1 MSDELKITLI
11 TSVITLIMAL
21 GVNGVGWMLWKNQR
35 NKLVAESA
43 NLDAESKKLDAE
55 ADDIVLRS
63 ALTMVKELKDQMKEQ
78 GEKIESLT
86 ARVTVLEDENK
97 ALLREREEYKCG
109 AILLEEQVEKSG
121 GTPVYRVRGRV
132 AAHG

>member
-1 MSDELKITLI
+1 MSNELLL
-11 TSVITLIMAL
+11 TSVVTIVASLLI
-21 GVNGVGWMLWKNQR
+21 NGVGWLLWRNQR
-35 NKLVAESA
+35 NKLIAESH

-55 ADDIVLRS
+55 ADDIVTKT
-63 ALTMVKELKDQMKEQ
+63 ALIMVKELKSQVKEQ